1 MKTQIAAIE
10 FGTSKIVA
18 LIAQGNG
25 LHRLDFIGSG
35 TVPYDGYMDGEW
47 NTPRQMV
54 QRVHDAIATA
64 EQEAGIH
71 LQEIYV
77 GVPGEFTHVLST
89 EVEIEVPGGVI
100 DNNAVDDVMDA
111 AAEKLHIEETGCM
124 VLHRSPAWYVIDGG
138 KRTMTPQGS
147 GHTLRAMISYIVA
160 EPVFVEDVS
169 EMLSALDIS
178 IAGFLSTTL
187 GESLLLPTLDERD
200 RGTVLINVGYLST
213 ELSVIEGDAIT
224 YHAIL
229 PLGGGYMTSA
239 IAERLNISMKTAEQI
254 KRDYSF
260 EPDEMDRDSFS
271 EVSDEQGMRV
281 TVPREVVAE
290 CIDQVMADL
299 TDMIDQ
305 TIRNDAERYMGP
317 RTTIYLTGGGI
328 SMMRGA
334 KENLS
339 AVIGKPV
346 RVATM
351 KASQLNSPVYSSI
364 QGLMDLVVDSIEQKG
379 ADEGGALSRVKNL
392 FRRNK

>member
-35 TVPYDGYMDGEW
+35 TVPYDGYMDGDW

-64 EQEAGIH
+64 EREAGLHI
-71 LQEIYV
+71 QEIYV

-89 EVEIEVPGGVI
+89 EVEIDVPEGVI
-100 DNNAVDDVMDA
+100 DQRAVDDVMDA
-111 AAEKLHIEETGCM
+111 AAEKLRIEETGCM

-138 KRTMTPQGS
+138 KRTMSPQGS
-147 GHTLRAMISYIVA
+147 GRTLKAMVSFIVA
-160 EPVFVEDVS
+160 EPVFIEDVS
-169 EMLSALDIS
+169 EMLAALDIA

-187 GESLLLPTLDERD
+187 GEALLLPSLDERD
-200 RGTVLINVGYLST
+200 RGVMLINCGYLST

-239 IAERLNISMKTAEQI
+239 LAERLNIPMKTAEQI

-260 EPDEMDRDSFS
+260 DPDEMDRDSFS
-271 EVSDEQGMRV
+271 EVSDDQGMRV

-290 CIDQVMADL
+290 CVDGVMNDL

-305 TIRNDAERYMGP
+305 TIKNDAGRYMGP

-339 AVIGKPV
+339 NVIGKPV
-346 RVATM
+346 RVAAM
-351 KASQLNSPVYSSI
+351 KASQLNSPVYSSV
-364 QGLMDLVVDSIEQKG
+364 QGLMDLVVDSIEQSG
-379 ADEGGALSRVKNL
+379 LETSGALNRVKNL
-392 FRRNK
+392 FNRNR